1 MPLQKKPLLCDLLS
15 LYNINYNDKINNM
28 KKILV
33 VDDEEKIRKMICDY
47 LEAVGYET
55 VTAVDGIDAITQ
67 NAIENPDLV
76 ILDIMM
82 PGLDGLDCTRRIRE
96 KSPVPIIMV
105 TAKAEEADKLIGLEV
120 GADDYV
126 VKPFSLKELAARIR
140 AVLRRTDSFSQS
152 GKDEKTTDII
162 SHRDIVLNVEKMSVH
177 RDGKKL
183 ELTSVQ
189 FEIFKLLISNPGRV
203 FTRMQLLNAFQENAF
218 EGYERTIDVHIKN
231 IRKVVELIP
240 SKPVYIET
248 VWGTGYR
255 FSEESG

>member
-1 MPLQKKPLLCDLLS
+1 MQEQPFFIELE
-15 LYNINYNDKINNM
+15 IM
-28 KKILV
+28 TKILV

-47 LEAVGYET
+47 LDAVGFET
-55 VTAVDGIDAITQ
+55 VIAVDGIEAITQ
-67 NAIENPDLV
+67 AVVEQPDLV
-76 ILDIMM
+76 VLDIMM

-120 GADDYV
+120 GADDYL

-140 AVLRRTDSFSQS
+140 AVLRRTATVSQT
-152 GKDEKTTDII
+152 KNDEKIKDII
-162 SHRDIVLNVEKMSVH
+162 IAGDLTLNVEKMSLH
-177 RDGKKL
+177 RDGERL

-189 FEIFKLLISNPGRV
+189 FEIFTLLISSPGRV
-203 FTRMQLLNAFQENAF
+203 FTRMQLLNSFQQDAF

-231 IRKVVELIP
+231 IRKVVERIP
-240 SKPVYIET
+240 SKPVYIQT

-255 FSEESG
+255 FSEEIS